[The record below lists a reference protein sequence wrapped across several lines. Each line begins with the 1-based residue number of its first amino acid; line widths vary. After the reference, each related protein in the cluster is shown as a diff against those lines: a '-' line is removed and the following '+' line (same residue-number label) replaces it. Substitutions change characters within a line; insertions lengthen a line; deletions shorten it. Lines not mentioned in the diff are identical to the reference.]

1 MSIGRRDDKKMIL
14 LNVGPVIIP
23 ERVRNAL
30 LKPDLCHREPEFA
43 ELLSNVR
50 RKLNQAFRCRNKHT
64 TLLLSGSGTASV
76 EATITSVIRDGK
88 FLVPSNGYY
97 GEKMARIAVLH
108 GIETEL
114 MNFGWGKEIV
124 SNEVEKKLKSDPAIK
139 FVGIVHTET
148 STAMLND
155 VHAIGEL
162 TARYGKTLIIDAMA
176 SIGVEDLDVE
186 RDEIQ
191 FCIGSANKCIEGV
204 PGCSFVCSD
213 KSKLDELRS
222 LAPRT
227 SCLDLYQHYV
237 YEEGLGERSG
247 TPFTPPV
254 HVIYALDEALN
265 YLLEESIEKRRE
277 RYANLARNVRD
288 GLEELG
294 FKLFIPRET
303 MCNSITSVL
312 TPSDISYWTLHDRL
326 KEAGFVIYAG
336 MGTLE
341 SKFFRVGNMGALTTD
356 NIREFLRCTKMI
368 VEKLRRVG

>member
-1 MSIGRRDDKKMIL
+1 MSTGHSDGKKMIL
-14 LNVGPVIIP
+14 LNVGPVNIP

-76 EATITSVIRDGK
+76 EATIASVIRDGK
-88 FLVPSNGYY
+88 FLVLSNGYY
-97 GEKMARIAVLH
+97 AEKMAKIALLY
-108 GIETEL
+108 GIKTDL

-124 SNEVEKKLKSDPAIK
+124 SGEVEKKLKSDSATRFI
-139 FVGIVHTET
+139 GIVHTET

-155 VHAIGEL
+155 VHTIGEL
-162 TARYGKTLIIDAMA
+162 ATQYGKTLIVDAMA
-176 SIGVEDLDVE
+176 SIGVEDLDME
-186 RDEIQ
+186 RDGMH
-191 FCIGSANKCIEGV
+191 FCMGSANKCIEGI

-213 KSKLDELRS
+213 KSKLDELKS

-227 SCLDLYQHYV
+227 SYLDLYQHYK
-237 YEEGLGERSG
+237 YEEGSGERSG

-277 RYANLARNVRD
+277 RYANLAKTVRD

-312 TPSDISYWTLHDRL
+312 TPSNISYQMLHDKL
-326 KEAGFVIYAG
+326 KEQGFIIYAG
-336 MGTLE
+336 MGALE
-341 SKFFRVGNMGALTTD
+341 SKFFRVGNMGALTPD
-356 NIREFLRCTKMI
+356 DMKEFLRCTKMI
-368 VEKLRRVG
+368 MERALLSH